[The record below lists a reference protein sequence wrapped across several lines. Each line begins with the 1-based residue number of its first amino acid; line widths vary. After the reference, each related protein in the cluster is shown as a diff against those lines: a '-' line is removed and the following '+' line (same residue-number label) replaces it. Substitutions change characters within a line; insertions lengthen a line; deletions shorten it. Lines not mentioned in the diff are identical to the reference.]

1 MTEPETMQR
10 ARMYLTVYYSASAQ
24 RFLLDHLDE
33 ILK

>member
-1 MTEPETMQR
+1 MTEPETMQW
-10 ARMYLTVYYSASAQ
+10 ARMYLTVYYSANAQ